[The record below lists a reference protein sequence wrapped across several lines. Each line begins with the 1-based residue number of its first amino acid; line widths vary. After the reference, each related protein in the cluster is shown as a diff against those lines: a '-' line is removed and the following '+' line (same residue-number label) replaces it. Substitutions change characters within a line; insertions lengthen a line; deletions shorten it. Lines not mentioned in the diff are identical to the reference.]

1 MPGKRNYPD
10 KGKKEIQI
18 RLSLYVDGSFE
29 DVKTDLEVMGF
40 AHEIVKEACNHLSK
54 TLGRDVNFQVYE
66 AEEEEF

>member
-1 MPGKRNYPD
+1 
-10 KGKKEIQI
+10 
-18 RLSLYVDGSFE
+18 
-29 DVKTDLEVMGF
+29 MGF